1 MRFKAYEVAYGAAY
15 FFIEI
20 QQKFVPLLE
29 ERAYIVLVVFEKR
42 GGPVSR
48 SDSVPMQM
56 PPLSVVGDT
65 NVFRR
70 TFNRVGFDDRDGQ
83 CQ

>member
-1 MRFKAYEVAYGAAY
+1 MRFKAYEVAYGVAY

-48 SDSVPMQM
+48 SDSIPMQM
-56 PPLSVVGDT
+56 PPFSVVGDT

>member
-1 MRFKAYEVAYGAAY
+1 MRFNTYEVAYGAAY

-48 SDSVPMQM
+48 SDSIPMQM
-56 PPLSVVGDT
+56 PPLSVVGYYECLSW
-65 NVFRR
+65 
-70 TFNRVGFDDRDGQ
+70 GI
-83 CQ
+83 